1 MAIEI
6 DQQGSIRLI
15 KMAGQASTQ
24 SFSTAFLPKIAEAI
38 DAGLKDSE
46 TKAIVLTG
54 DGRFFSAGADINAFQ
69 EAIDNGTA
77 PELIRTLTGVLH
89 PLLQRIRTSS
99 TIVVA
104 ALNGVS
110 AGGGLGL
117 ALACDARIGTSDA
130 RMAAS
135 YAGMGLSPDGGT
147 TWLLPRLVGEQR
159 ARRFFMSN
167 EIWSGREAH
176 DYGAIDVLVEPE
188 SLMET
193 AIGLATVWSSW
204 GPHTKEATKHLLHVQ
219 TDNEF
224 STHLDHE
231 RTLIEAAGT
240 TDAFREGVAAFLEK
254 RRPSFD

>member
-1 MAIEI
+1 MVVEVE
-6 DQQGSIRLI
+6 QQDTVRII

-24 SFSTAFLPKIAEAI
+24 SFSRAFLPRIAQAI
-38 DAGLKDSE
+38 DEGLRDAS

-54 DGRFFSAGADINAFQ
+54 EGRFFSAGADINAFKKSI
-69 EAIDNGTA
+69 EDNDA
-77 PELIRTLTGVLH
+77 PELIRELTGVLH

-110 AGGGLGL
+110 AGGGIGL
-117 ALACDARIGTSDA
+117 ALACDARVGTDDA

-159 ARRFFMSN
+159 ARRFFMGN

-176 DYGAIDVLVEPE
+176 DYGAIDVLVDAD
-188 SLMET
+188 SLLET
-193 AIGLATVWSSW
+193 AIGMATMWSSW
-204 GPHTKEATKHLLHVQ
+204 GQHTKEATKHLLHVQ
-219 TDNEF
+219 SDNEF

-254 RRPSFD
+254 RRPQF

>member
-1 MAIEI
+1 MVVEVE
-6 DQQGSIRLI
+6 QQDTVRII

-24 SFSTAFLPKIAEAI
+24 SFSRAFLPRIAQAI
-38 DAGLKDSE
+38 DEGLRDAS

-54 DGRFFSAGADINAFQ
+54 EGRFFSAGADINAFQ
-69 EAIDNGTA
+69 KSIEDNDA
-77 PELIRTLTGVLH
+77 PELIRELTGVLH

-117 ALACDARIGTSDA
+117 ALACDARVGTDDA

-159 ARRFFMSN
+159 ARRFFMGN

-176 DYGAIDVLVEPE
+176 DYGAIDVLVDAD
-188 SLMET
+188 SLLET
-193 AIGLATVWSSW
+193 AIGMATMWSSW
-204 GPHTKEATKHLLHVQ
+204 GQHTKEATKHLLHVQ
-219 TDNEF
+219 SDNEF

-254 RRPSFD
+254 RRPQF